1 MAESIVEE
9 LKTVLSVI
17 HGKLEIERGKGG
29 GIPVSPAVA
38 AALMGLDL
46 LTNGA
51 YIMSEISVCDCD
63 DPGEESQVCWYEVCE
78 EEISRLGG
86 LGGHDY
92 FEIWGI

>member
-1 MAESIVEE
+1 MVESIVEE
-9 LKTVLSVI
+9 LRTVVSVI
-17 HGKLEIERGKGG
+17 NGKLEIERGKGG

-38 AALMGLDL
+38 VALMRLDL

-51 YIMSEISVCDCD
+51 YIMSEISVCVCD
-63 DPGEESQVCWYEVCE
+63 DRGEENQVCWYEVCE

-86 LGGHDY
+86 LGGNYY